1 MPEDSIMIGVMK
13 EKLSHFSAYTAN
25 YFFLFGAVSVLTP
38 FLPLI
43 LQNKGMDPSSIG
55 FLMGSYELFS
65 IFGLLILGRAY
76 DRFNSPRRTLVF
88 IILTTIGLFFIL
100 VRFSS
105 LSIFIPAALGVGF
118 LIKSPPS
125 LTDAMYGQT
134 MKTPR
139 ESYGKSRQGGSLGYT
154 VTLGIIHI
162 TGLVSGNR
170 PYSVFTGFALMLA
183 LAAGAIRFLP
193 TMNIHSRPEDEHLP
207 FFTTLKTFP
216 SIYWLGLGI
225 ALLNTLGISGH
236 NTFFSL
242 LLNNRFHTS
251 DIGAFWAIGPVLEI
265 PLFFFSGFLLKKF
278 SLKRLWLIGLAAGI
292 IRMQVYSLA
301 DSLAPLYYVQIC
313 HGFSFG
319 INHLCMV
326 TLINH
331 TTSAR
336 SRGIAMSLYTAAGMG
351 VPLFLGG
358 ILGGILLKFWDF
370 PLLYQVFSFFPL
382 LGAVVAILF
391 LKGHREITSS

>member
-1 MPEDSIMIGVMK
+1 MIGVMK
-13 EKLSHFSAYTAN
+13 EKLSHFTAYTAN
-25 YFFLFGAVSVLTP
+25 YFFLFGAVSILTP

-43 LQNKGMDPSSIG
+43 LQNKGMEPSGIG

-88 IILTTIGLFFIL
+88 IILTAIGLFFLL
-100 VRFSS
+100 VRSS
-105 LSIFIPAALGVGF
+105 SFWIFIPAALGVGF
-118 LIKSPPS
+118 LIKSPSS
-125 LTDAMYGQT
+125 LSDAMYGQT
-134 MKTPR
+134 MRYPR
-139 ESYGKSRQGGSLGYT
+139 ESYGRSRQGGSLGYT

-170 PYSVFTGFALMLA
+170 PYSVFTGFALMLS
-183 LAAGAIRFLP
+183 LAALVISFLP
-193 TMNIHSRPEDEHLP
+193 TENLHSRPDEVHLP
-207 FFTTLKTFP
+207 FFATLKTFP
-216 SIYWLGLGI
+216 AIYWVGMGI

-242 LLNNRFHTS
+242 LLSNRFHTS
-251 DIGAFWAIGPVLEI
+251 EIGALWAIGPILEI
-265 PLFFFSGFLLKKF
+265 PLFFYSGFLLKKF
-278 SLKRLWLIGLAAGI
+278 SLKRLWLVGLAAGI

-301 DSLAPLYYVQIC
+301 DSLTPLYYAQIC
-313 HGFSFG
+313 HGLSFG

-331 TTSAR
+331 ATSAR

-351 VPLFLGG
+351 APLFMGG
-358 ILGGILLKFWDF
+358 ILGGIILKFWNF
-370 PLLYQVFSFFPL
+370 PVLYQVFSLFPL
-382 LGAVVAILF
+382 MGALVAIIF
-391 LKGHREITSS
+391 LKGHREITSG